1 MLYFGRHF
9 LNKNQIKLNN
19 SKENIEIPKYLINPD
34 GKFKKAWDII
44 MILGLVYLST
54 YGPYRVAFD
63 ETT

>member
-1 MLYFGRHF
+1 
-9 LNKNQIKLNN
+9 LNN